1 MQRNKSPTRG
11 GSKLSCQRAQELIHA
26 YLDDELD
33 LVRSLEVEE
42 HTQEC
47 ETCALAYRSQTTL
60 RSSLKDDSLYY
71 AAPEKLKK
79 RIQSSLRKE
88 ARPKVSQLTFSWRWL
103 TVGASLA
110 FMLLIGVV
118 AWRLAPRFMRPSGDE
133 LLTQEVVSDHVRSLQ
148 MPGHLTDVLSSDQHT
163 VKPWFDG
170 KVDFAPPVKDF
181 ASQDFRLYGGRLE
194 YLNYRP
200 VATLIYQRRLHYINL
215 FIWPAEQ
222 AGSTGEVAIQ
232 SQGYNLIHWSGSGM
246 NFWAISD
253 LNNVELREFARLVQ
267 QSQ

>member
-1 MQRNKSPTRG
+1 
-11 GSKLSCQRAQELIHA
+11 LSCQRAEDWIHG
-26 YLDDELD
+26 YLDGELD
-33 LVRSLEVEE
+33 LARSLEVEQ
-42 HTQEC
+42 HMREC
-47 ETCALAYRSQTTL
+47 EVCARSYRTQTTL
-60 RSSLKDDSLYY
+60 RSSLKGESLYY
-71 AAPEKLKK
+71 GAPEKLKK

-88 ARPKVSQLTFSWRWL
+88 AKTEVFPRAFGWRWL
-103 TVGASLA
+103 RVGASVA

-118 AWRLAPRFMRPSGDE
+118 VWRLMPRSVRLSGDE
-133 LLTQEVVSDHVRSLQ
+133 LLAQEIVSDHVRSLQ

-170 KVDFAPPVKDF
+170 KVDFAPPVRDF

-194 YLNYRP
+194 YLNNRP

-232 SQGYNLIHWSGSGM
+232 RQGYNLIHWSSSGM

-253 LNNVELREFARLVQ
+253 LNSVELREFAFLAQ
-267 QSQ
+267 AGQ

>member
-1 MQRNKSPTRG
+1 M
-11 GSKLSCQRAQELIHA
+11 SCQRAQELIHG
-26 YLDDELD
+26 YVDGELD
-33 LVRSLEVEE
+33 LLRSLEVEQ
-42 HTQEC
+42 HIHGC
-47 ETCALAYRSQTTL
+47 EICARTYRSQTTL
-60 RSSLKDDSLYY
+60 RSSLQNDSLYY
-71 AAPEKLKK
+71 SAPQNLKK
-79 RIQSSLRKE
+79 RIQKSLRKQ
-88 ARPKVSQLTFSWRWL
+88 AGAKVTPRRWDWRWL

-110 FMLLIGVV
+110 FMLLVGVV
-118 AWRLAPRFMRPSGDE
+118 AWRFVPGSIRPSGDE
-133 LLTQEVVSDHVRSLQ
+133 LLAQEIVSDHVRSLQ

-181 ASQDFRLYGGRLE
+181 ASQDFRLFGGRLA
-194 YLNYRP
+194 YLNNRP

-232 SQGYNLIHWSGSGM
+232 RQGYNLIHWSGSGM

-253 LNNVELREFARLVQ
+253 LNGVELRELAFLVQ
-267 QSQ
+267 AGQ

>member
-1 MQRNKSPTRG
+1 
-11 GSKLSCQRAQELIHA
+11 LSCQRAQELIHG
-26 YLDDELD
+26 YVDGELD
-33 LVRSLEVEE
+33 LARSLEVEQ
-42 HTQEC
+42 HIHEC
-47 ETCALAYRSQTTL
+47 EVCARTYRNQTTL
-60 RSSLKDDSLYY
+60 RLSLKHDSLYY

-88 ARPKVSQLTFSWRWL
+88 ARSKVSQRAFGWRWL
-103 TVGASLA
+103 GVGASLA
-110 FMLLIGVV
+110 FMLLVGVV
-118 AWRLAPRFMRPSGDE
+118 VRRFVPGAIRPACDE
-133 LLTQEVVSDHVRSLQ
+133 LLAQEVLSDHVRSLQ

-181 ASQDFRLYGGRLE
+181 ASQDFRLYGGRLG
-194 YLNYRP
+194 YLNNRP

-222 AGSTGEVAIQ
+222 AGSTDQVAIQ
-232 SQGYNLIHWSGSGM
+232 RQGYNLIHWSGSGM

-253 LNNVELREFARLVQ
+253 LNGVELREFAHLVQ
-267 QSQ
+267 QGQ